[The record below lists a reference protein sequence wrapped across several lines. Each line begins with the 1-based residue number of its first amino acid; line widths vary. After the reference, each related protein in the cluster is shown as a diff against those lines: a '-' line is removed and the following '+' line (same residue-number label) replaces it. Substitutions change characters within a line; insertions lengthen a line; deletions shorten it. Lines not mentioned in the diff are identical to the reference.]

1 MSVLPFVRPNDDEPL
16 PPPPMQEAERRLT
29 GYARSLRTLFFGLLV
44 VSGTLVTIG
53 ATALAL
59 RSGAY
64 VVAGTVNHRLTFV
77 GMIGAP
83 AADMTSQDF
92 IPVSY
97 LPTWATS
104 LGAVFLVVRFLPGLL
119 VLTFLYRLF
128 DLYAKGEVFTFA
140 TTREIRNISCSV
152 LAYSCVSLVTHP
164 FMYLLS
170 LFPEVFSWDMQQV
183 DAFVLGIIL
192 LAVTYVMKIGNR
204 IQEEHKDYI

>member
-1 MSVLPFVRPNDDEPL
+1 MNWNYGVCLMTVLPFVKPNDGEPL
-16 PPPPMQEAERRLT
+16 PPPMQEAELRLT
-29 GYARSLRTLFFGLLV
+29 RYARSLRTLFFGLLV
-44 VSGTLVTIG
+44 VSGTLVAVG

-64 VVAGTVNHRLTFV
+64 VVAGTVNHRLTFI

-83 AADMTSQDF
+83 GAEMTSQNF

-104 LGAVFLVVRFLPGLL
+104 LGAVFLVLRFLPGLL
-119 VLTFLYRLF
+119 VLMFLYCLF

-140 TTREIRNISCSV
+140 TTREIRNISCSF

-164 FMYLLS
+164 LMYLLS
-170 LFPEVFSWDMQQV
+170 MFPEVFS
-183 DAFVLGIIL
+183 
-192 LAVTYVMKIGNR
+192 
-204 IQEEHKDYI
+204 